1 MDKNQALKV
10 KEKKQRKK
18 KEVEDI
24 KQSYHYVD
32 GCSRHKSKLEQRDSV
47 HQKSL
52 IHNPVCGVLKI

>member
-10 KEKKQRKK
+10 KEKNSEK

>member
-10 KEKKQRKK
+10 KEKNSEKK
-18 KEVEDI
+18 GVEDV

>member
-10 KEKKQRKK
+10 KEKNSEKK
-18 KEVEDI
+18 RVEDI

>member
-10 KEKKQRKK
+10 KEKNSEKK
-18 KEVEDI
+18 RG
-24 KQSYHYVD
+24 YHYVD
-32 GCSRHKSKLEQRDSV
+32 GCSQHKSKLEQRDSV